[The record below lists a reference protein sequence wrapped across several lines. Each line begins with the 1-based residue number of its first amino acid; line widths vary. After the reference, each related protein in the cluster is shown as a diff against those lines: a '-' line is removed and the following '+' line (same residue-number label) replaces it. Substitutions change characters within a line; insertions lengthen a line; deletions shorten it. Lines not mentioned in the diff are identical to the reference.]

1 MLFSTLFIVPF
12 VPRANAA
19 GIVCLAPDAQTT
31 CPASPQLFT
40 GAVGSTVRVG
50 VVISGSGM
58 INGFD
63 ISIIADRN
71 LIAATGADLTG
82 SVLGSGSTILLE
94 CIDGVIISGNA
105 CSTTTD
111 GPGVLHFAAATA
123 PGVKVSGNGILFTAV
138 YKVTG
143 STTGTPIDYQTGC
156 TGTSSGSSC
165 VTITDGS
172 GTPVA
177 VALQGGTFGNLQD
190 FTIDASPNP
199 VQVSPGAT
207 TTSTLT
213 LNSEGGYADLVN
225 LAITAMD
232 LPASV
237 NPSQVDLASFTTNTA
252 TLSVGP
258 AAAGVY
264 HVTVTATGSGIF
276 MPSLTP
282 THAVTVE
289 VDVHSADFALSSS
302 TSSLTIPHGSSD
314 SSTTLTVTP
323 VTGFTGTVAL
333 SAVGSNPA
341 ITGSASPSSITA
353 SGTSALT
360 VSVAFSLSPGSYS
373 ITVTGTGPSTSHSVI
388 IGVIVPGPFFTVK
401 AVPAAITAPRT
412 GAATTQLTISSIN
425 NFQGTVSLS
434 GVLTS
439 SSTDGNGV
447 APGFTLTPSSVTLSP
462 GGVLTSL
469 FESDSF
475 STTATGNYTF
485 TLTATSG
492 SLTPVTLTILVNI
505 IDFVLGP
512 SFCPGSTIVYTTP
525 NGNNP
530 TVSVGPQCNTLL
542 ITTQTGAQGGAP
554 GTLFQQINSLSGLAS
569 NGVAGTGFI
578 GAFNPDLPSR
588 GTSVP
593 ELGFKVC
600 LLKTF
605 FANGTQIPYS
615 FLKANGPIVRAGGFN
630 GCRFDGATAPNDLAG
645 GFAGVLDP
653 PAPQGPFSNPDFF
666 VITAEALSHTPAG
679 TYTFQMCAQSGI
691 LIHCRTYTLVVIQP
705 PFIHQF
711 TMPTTVSFSG
721 SGGAANGKVGIS
733 SPSTGGS
740 GFPTFVQLTLS
751 GIGSSG
757 HTFSVSTAVFKTNP
771 GGNINNIAISIPL
784 TRSMIGETFTYSS
797 TILVGLTADGLT
809 GTSTVLTVSA
819 TLTVTA

>member
-12 VPRANAA
+12 VPQASAA
-19 GIVCLAPDAQTT
+19 GVVCLAPNAQTT
-31 CPASPQLFT
+31 CPASPQLFA

-63 ISIIADRN
+63 ISIIADRGF
-71 LIAATGADLTG
+71 IAATGADLTG

-94 CIDGVIISGNA
+94 CIDGVIITGNA

-111 GPGVLHFAAATA
+111 GPGVLHFAAATS
-123 PGVKVSGNGILFTAV
+123 PGVKVSGNGVLFTAV

-143 STTGTPIDYQTGC
+143 STTGISIDYQTGC

-190 FTIDASPNP
+190 FTIAASPNP

-207 TTSTLT
+207 STSTLT

-225 LAITAMD
+225 LAITAMN

-237 NPSQVDLASFTTNTA
+237 SPSQVDLASFTTNTA

-264 HVTVTATGSGIF
+264 HVTVTATGSGSF
-276 MPSLTP
+276 MPGFTP
-282 THAVTVE
+282 SHAVIVE
-289 VDVHSADFALSSS
+289 VDVHATDFAVSASPL
-302 TSSLTIPHGSSD
+302 SLTIPHGSSGT
-314 SSTTLTVTP
+314 STLTVTAI
-323 VTGFTGTVAL
+323 TGFTGTVAL

-341 ITGSASPSSITA
+341 ITGSASPSSITG
-353 SGTSALT
+353 SGTSTLT

-373 ITVTGTGPSTSHSVI
+373 ITVTGTGPSTSHSAI
-388 IGVIVPGPFFTVK
+388 IGVIVPGPFFTVN
-401 AVPAAITAPRT
+401 AVPNAITAPRT

-425 NFQGTVSLS
+425 NFQGTVSMS

-439 SSTDGNGV
+439 SFTDGNGV
-447 APGFTLTPSSVTLSP
+447 APGFTLAPTSVTLSP

-512 SFCPGSTIVYTTP
+512 SYCPGNTTVYTTP
-525 NGNNP
+525 NTNYI
-530 TVSVGPQCNTLL
+530 TVGVGPQCNTLL

-554 GTLFQQINSLSGLAS
+554 GTLWQQINSLSGLAS
-569 NGVAGTGFI
+569 NGVAGTGYI
-578 GAFNPDLPSR
+578 GAFNPDIPSR
-588 GTSVP
+588 GTRVP
-593 ELGFKVC
+593 ELGFSVC
-600 LLKTF
+600 LFKTF
-605 FANGTQIPYS
+605 WANGTQIPYS
-615 FLKANGPIVRAGGFN
+615 YIKANGPIVRAGAFN
-630 GCRFDGATAPNDLAG
+630 GCRFDGSTLPNDLGG

-653 PAPQGPFSNPDFF
+653 PAPQGPFSNPDFYA
-666 VITAEALSHTPAG
+666 ITAEALSHTLTG
-679 TYTFQMCAQSGI
+679 TYTFQMCVQSGI
-691 LIHCRTYTLVVIQP
+691 LVHCRTYTLVVIAP

-711 TMPTTVSFSG
+711 VMPTTVSFSG

-740 GFPTFVQLTLS
+740 SFPTFVQLTLS

-757 HTFSVSTAVFKTNP
+757 DTFSVSTSVFQTNP

-784 TRSMIGETFTYSS
+784 TRAMIGETFTYSS

-809 GTSTVLTVSA
+809 GTSTVFTVSA